1 MEERFE
7 EIIET
12 IEQEEEVQAGTK
24 IKAFFKEILE
34 TLLIALVLIL
44 VIEGLSDR
52 VKIEGFSMLPSL
64 HQNDRV
70 IVSKLAYRSDDI
82 ARGDIVVFDYPNNPE
97 EEYIKRVIGIPGD
110 TISIYDGA
118 VTLNGDILEED
129 YIDNFILGELEEVI
143 VPQGNVFVMGDNR
156 NHSSD
161 SRYWGSLPTEYIV
174 GKAIFVY
181 WPFTEFGVIAAPD
194 IFVDN

>member
-1 MEERFE
+1 MEEQFE

-12 IEQEEEVQAGTK
+12 IEQEEEVKTGEK
-24 IKAFFKEILE
+24 IRAFFKEMLE
-34 TLLIALVLIL
+34 TILIALVLIL

-70 IVSKLAYRSDDI
+70 IVSKLAYRSNEI
-82 ARGDIVVFDYPNNPE
+82 ERGDIVVFDYPNNPE

-110 TISIYDGA
+110 VISISDGS
-118 VTLNGDILEED
+118 VVLNGDVLEEN
-129 YIDNFILGELEEVI
+129 YIDEFILGEMEELV
-143 VPQGNVFVMGDNR
+143 VPAGTVFVLGDNR

-161 SRYWGSLPTEYIV
+161 SRYWGSLPSEYII
-174 GKAIFVY
+174 GKAIFIY
-181 WPFTEFGVIAAPD
+181 WPFADLSLIETPD
-194 IFVDN
+194 IFAHH

>member
-129 YIDNFILGELEEVI
+129 YIDNFILGELEEVL

>member
-1 MEERFE
+1 MEEQFE

-12 IEQEEEVQAGTK
+12 IEQEEEVKTGEK
-24 IKAFFKEILE
+24 IRAFFKEMLE
-34 TLLIALVLIL
+34 TILIALVLIL

-70 IVSKLAYRSDDI
+70 IVSKLAYRSNEI
-82 ARGDIVVFDYPNNPE
+82 ERGDIVVFDYPNNPE

-110 TISIYDGA
+110 VISISDGS
-118 VTLNGDILEED
+118 VVLNGDVLEEN
-129 YIDNFILGELEEVI
+129 YIDDFILGEMEELV
-143 VPQGNVFVMGDNR
+143 VPAGTVFVLGDNR

-161 SRYWGSLPTEYIV
+161 SRYWGSLPSEYII
-174 GKAIFVY
+174 GKAIFIY
-181 WPFTEFGVIAAPD
+181 WPFADLSLIETPD
-194 IFVDN
+194 IFAHH